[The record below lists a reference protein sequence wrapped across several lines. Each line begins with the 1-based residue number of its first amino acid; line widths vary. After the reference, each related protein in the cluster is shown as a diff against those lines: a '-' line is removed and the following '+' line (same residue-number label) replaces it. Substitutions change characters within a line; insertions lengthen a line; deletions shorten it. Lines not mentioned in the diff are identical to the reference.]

1 MEVCTMAQL
10 KSTNI
15 TGNLSVTGNV
25 LASKIIKFNGTS
37 DDILMGDG
45 STTSKQGLIDS
56 LEAAMEGNSWRPVK
70 YGSTIISDT
79 STTLEFAAGSNIG
92 LTFTNGKLTI
102 ANNYSYSLP
111 LAANG
116 TRGGIQIGYT
126 ASGANL
132 PVQLSGEKAYV
143 ALTKAAVE
151 SVVTIPESFTLSAAT
166 SSALGGVKI
175 GFTST
180 ENNRALLL
188 DSEKAYVALP
198 SRLYAGRTDTT
209 SPDAATNSGFYYS
222 SSFPASVGFGNNQ
235 GTMFVSS
242 YDKDWVAQIAIG
254 CYTNKMIFRKK
265 GGSWSNWETVAT
277 ESWVKGLLG
286 TGGDLDL
293 DGYQPKDA
301 DLTAIAGLTGTSGL
315 LKKTAANTWTLDT
328 TTYSTFS
335 GSYNDLTNKP
345 TIPAAQIQSDWNQ
358 TNTTKADYI
367 KNKPTIPTIPTN
379 VVTGSSLTS
388 DQVILGN
395 GNSTIKASGKTLDKK
410 GNRADGQIVCANGAG
425 SIHSVYY
432 VFTENETARASWGY
446 NASTDCVELAW
457 R

>member
-25 LASKIIKFNGTS
+25 LASKIIKFGGTS

-70 YGSTIISDT
+70 YGSTTISDT

-116 TRGGIQIGYT
+116 TRGGIQVGY
-126 ASGANL
+126 
-132 PVQLSGEKAYV
+132 V
-143 ALTKAAVE
+143 
-151 SVVTIPESFTLSAAT
+151 
-166 SSALGGVKI
+166 
-175 GFTST
+175 ST
-180 ENNRALLL
+180 ENNCAVAL
-188 DSEKAYVALP
+188 DSEKAYIALP
-198 SRLYAGRTDTT
+198 SRLYDGRTDSTA
-209 SPDAATNSGFYYS
+209 PDAATKSGFYYS
-222 SSFPASVGFGNNQ
+222 SAFPETVGFGNNQ

-242 YDKDWVAQIAIG
+242 YNADWVAQIAVG

-265 GGSWSNWETVAT
+265 GSGWSNWETVAT
-277 ESWVKGLLG
+277 ESWVKSLLG

-301 DLTAIAGLTGTSGL
+301 DLTAIAGLGDSTTTGL
-315 LKKTAANTWTLDT
+315 LRKSGKNSWKIDSNTYLKPGDNASANYLAFFKDGDEVSGSQNTHCDGVGNIKAASYGIYTDVANNKTATWQ
-328 TTYSTFS
+328 
-335 GSYNDLTNKP
+335 YN
-345 TIPAAQIQSDWNQ
+345 S
-358 TNTTKADYI
+358 
-367 KNKPTIPTIPTN
+367 
-379 VVTGSSLTS
+379 
-388 DQVILGN
+388 
-395 GNSTIKASGKTLDKK
+395 
-410 GNRADGQIVCANGAG
+410 
-425 SIHSVYY
+425 
-432 VFTENETARASWGY
+432 
-446 NASTDCVELAW
+446 STDCVELVW
-457 R
+457 